1 MLIEKRIMWLILQ
14 AATFHAA
21 TVISI
26 GGECVF
32 GDGIDKYAR
41 SSLFLPVHLQLQH
54 CISSILLPGLAS
66 EKRAIRF
73 IYLYAHSVSCKFG
86 CYVFP
91 FYLAQVAMY
100 GDDSCAVSN
109 GPST

>member
-1 MLIEKRIMWLILQ
+1 MLTEKRIMWLILQ

-41 SSLFLPVHLQLQH
+41 SSLFLPVQLQLQH
-54 CISSILLPGLAS
+54 CISSILPPHL
-66 EKRAIRF
+66 
-73 IYLYAHSVSCKFG
+73 
-86 CYVFP
+86 
-91 FYLAQVAMY
+91 
-100 GDDSCAVSN
+100 
-109 GPST
+109 